1 MGIDIDASVVRGL
14 IGLPL
19 EDVVERLLI
28 GVPRDKVEE
37 FIRTRRELVERYWRS
52 RVKLFPDVKAALN
65 ELKRS
70 GYLLAVASSSRQE
83 RIVEFLEHFGVIG
96 YFDYVSGV
104 KPGVRGKPAPD
115 VILSVLEALNKDPS
129 EAVYVGDKEVDCVAS
144 SIAGVDFILI
154 ERAPLSS
161 IRSCRPK
168 AKISTLLELPTI
180 LKRY

>member
-1 MGIDIDASVVRGL
+1 MIGI
-14 IGLPL
+14 
-19 EDVVERLLI
+19 
-28 GVPRDKVEE
+28 PRDKVEE
-37 FIRTRRELVERYWRS
+37 FTRTRQELVERYWRS
-52 RVKLFPDVKAALN
+52 MVRLFPDVKAALN

-83 RIVEFLEHFGVIG
+83 RVIEFLEHFGVID

-115 VILSVLEALNKDPS
+115 VILSVLKALNKDPG
-129 EAVYVGDKEVDCVAS
+129 EAVYVGDREVDCVAS
-144 SIAGVDFILI
+144 SVARVDFILI
-154 ERAPLSS
+154 ERAPSLS

-168 AKISTLLELPTI
+168 ARISTLLELPTI